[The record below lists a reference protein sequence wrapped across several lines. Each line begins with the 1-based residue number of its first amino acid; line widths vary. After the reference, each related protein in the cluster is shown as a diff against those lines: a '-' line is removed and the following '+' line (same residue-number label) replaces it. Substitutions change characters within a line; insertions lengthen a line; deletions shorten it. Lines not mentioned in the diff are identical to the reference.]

1 MDVVFRSVIQ
11 SLPRELR
18 EALAVAELLDSRVL
32 DAYPRSSAE
41 ELGLNNASQVPARV
55 KRTGK
60 GTGLQS
66 VGVSCSPLLVPDSAP
81 VRESALLSAGVEQ
94 LVDEDDS
101 VPGVCSRVVLVSP
114 TRSGVLDEKLCF
126 QSEEVPSLCKDAK
139 SGALEV
145 ADKSFFTDSSCHSEG
160 QIAKVE
166 SSKASRQS
174 QPGPST
180 AGGSSKNPRQS
191 QPVFSSH
198 TEGQVAR
205 VESSKAFRQSQ
216 PGASKNARKSQPIS
230 SRVQPKAERRAR
242 GVDRAARGNVALA
255 VESTAAQE
263 NASDVEIVLNS
274 VVAERTAARDA
285 AWSETP
291 IVLKSVLPTICHA
304 GAQELSDTLQSSE
317 NSVVPNAV
325 ISSSST
331 VPCPSVLVDSASVS
345 DETLLFLALV
355 RDGVLQLAFQDEFE
369 KLARAAQT
377 SATRLRHQR
386 ASHGNLEA
394 ALELHEHKRKAKEME
409 RVQKSVLDQFA
420 AATKLPQRKYHARYQ
435 SSLEEGPTARRDA
448 EEAERLRWVTL
459 LSELLRGTQTPMGQL
474 LSTKPGNIQL
484 LGGGKRASTLRSR
497 VRGVQKFLSWLAI
510 HQEKVFPDSVSQLLE
525 FRLSEPCNRGSL
537 KGSHRALVFLEET
550 AGVPAVERLTN
561 TQLYNVSYKELLS
574 SASPARHAK
583 QAPRVLVSI
592 LSALE
597 GLVVDTEAAI
607 YLRIFAWW
615 LLLQNW
621 ATLRFSDRR
630 GIEPNNVTVRAGSWR
645 ALLTRSKTIGADRS
659 VVSRPLVV
667 DPCCFTCHADWLTV
681 GWGLLQQ
688 HAGYERDYLLPS
700 PTTNLLGFRKKVL
713 RYDTAFAL
721 QIRAFRS
728 LRSSSGP
735 LLFPT
740 RSHFWTPHSGR
751 AFLPSATTALGYP
764 KTDRDYL
771 GGWSAQGSDRYARVS
786 VLRITNMQRA
796 VVSAW
801 GRSECEDPLGEA
813 ETVHQYENFLKDQG
827 VSDADRKKHLKILA
841 SKETVQPMHSA
852 EMLAQVET
860 AREEAADEIP
870 QELDSQEEIESETG
884 PILKRRKGNALVR
897 TETLGSNPKET
908 NFEQG
913 FYVCLSGK
921 KRIRTLHRLGACYQI
936 PGVDYLEYA
945 FHGKAMPR
953 VEEFDCICKLCA
965 RKGIRNQADDSSQTA
980 TSSSSSEGGM

>member
-1 MDVVFRSVIQ
+1 
-11 SLPRELR
+11 
-18 EALAVAELLDSRVL
+18 
-32 DAYPRSSAE
+32 
-41 ELGLNNASQVPARV
+41 
-55 KRTGK
+55 
-60 GTGLQS
+60 
-66 VGVSCSPLLVPDSAP
+66 
-81 VRESALLSAGVEQ
+81 
-94 LVDEDDS
+94 
-101 VPGVCSRVVLVSP
+101 
-114 TRSGVLDEKLCF
+114 
-126 QSEEVPSLCKDAK
+126 
-139 SGALEV
+139 
-145 ADKSFFTDSSCHSEG
+145 
-160 QIAKVE
+160 
-166 SSKASRQS
+166 
-174 QPGPST
+174 
-180 AGGSSKNPRQS
+180 
-191 QPVFSSH
+191 
-198 TEGQVAR
+198 
-205 VESSKAFRQSQ
+205 
-216 PGASKNARKSQPIS
+216 
-230 SRVQPKAERRAR
+230 
-242 GVDRAARGNVALA
+242 
-255 VESTAAQE
+255 
-263 NASDVEIVLNS
+263 
-274 VVAERTAARDA
+274 
-285 AWSETP
+285 
-291 IVLKSVLPTICHA
+291 
-304 GAQELSDTLQSSE
+304 
-317 NSVVPNAV
+317 
-325 ISSSST
+325 
-331 VPCPSVLVDSASVS
+331 
-345 DETLLFLALV
+345 
-355 RDGVLQLAFQDEFE
+355 
-369 KLARAAQT
+369 
-377 SATRLRHQR
+377 
-386 ASHGNLEA
+386 
-394 ALELHEHKRKAKEME
+394 
-409 RVQKSVLDQFA
+409 
-420 AATKLPQRKYHARYQ
+420 
-435 SSLEEGPTARRDA
+435 
-448 EEAERLRWVTL
+448 
-459 LSELLRGTQTPMGQL
+459 MGQL

-525 FRLSEPCNRGSL
+525 FLQVRLSEPCNRGSL

-550 AGVPAVERLTN
+550 AGVPAAERLTN

-597 GLVVDTEAAI
+597 GLVVGTEAAI
-607 YLRIFAWW
+607 YLRTFAWW

-621 ATLRFSDRR
+621 ATLRFSDHR
-630 GIEPNNVTVRAGSWR
+630 GIEPNNVTIRAGSWR

-751 AFLPSATTALGYP
+751 AFLPRATTALGYP

-771 GGWSAQGSDRYARVS
+771 GGWSVS

-801 GRSECEDPLGEA
+801 GKSECEDPLGEA
-813 ETVHQYENFLKDQG
+813 ETVQQYENFLKDQG
-827 VSDADRKKHLKILA
+827 VSDIDRKRHLKMLV
-841 SKETVQPMHSA
+841 SKETAQLKHSA

-860 AREEAADEIP
+860 SLDGAADEIP

-884 PILKRRKGNALVR
+884 PKLKKRKGNALVR
-897 TETLGSNPKET
+897 TETLGSNP
-908 NFEQG
+908 
-913 FYVCLSGK
+913 LSGK

-965 RKGIRNQADDSSQTA
+965 RKGIRKQADDSSQTA
-980 TSSSSSEGGM
+980 TSSSSSDGGQ